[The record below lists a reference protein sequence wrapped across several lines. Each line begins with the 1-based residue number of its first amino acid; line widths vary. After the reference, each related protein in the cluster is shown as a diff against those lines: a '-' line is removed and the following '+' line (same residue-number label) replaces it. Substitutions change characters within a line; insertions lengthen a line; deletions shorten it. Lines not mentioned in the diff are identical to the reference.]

1 MDTESESQLL
11 SVLPWQYRLWQRVTG
26 QHQQQRL
33 PHALLLCGEPGL
45 GKAQFSKALGQYL
58 LCQQPQ
64 QHESLLRSC
73 GGCKSCLLNQQG
85 SHPDLVEITPEA
97 QGKPIKVDQ
106 IRELVATINLSA
118 QQGGYRIVV
127 LGPAEAMNVNAA
139 NALLKV
145 LEEPGDRT
153 LFVLYSHLPG
163 RIVAT
168 IRSRCQ
174 TLYLPPPDRDQALA
188 WLQQQPGIDAEVTEV
203 LNLAGGAPL
212 AALALAQHGSAEQR
226 KNLYQALKLV
236 VTGEG
241 SSSQAAEKL
250 AKIRL
255 LDLLDWWSAL
265 VHDLIR
271 FQATQDPAC
280 IHSLMAQKM
289 VMALSQRLLAQ
300 QMFEFAD
307 RIQQYR
313 QYLMSR
319 NNPNER
325 LLLEDLLIDWQILFQ
340 SR

>member
-1 MDTESESQLL
+1 VDTESESQLL
-11 SVLPWQYRLWQRVTG
+11 SVLPWQYTLWQRLTA

-58 LCQQPQ
+58 LCQKPRLSEQ
-64 QHESLLRSC
+64 LLLSC
-73 GGCKSCLLNQQG
+73 GCCKGCLLNDQG

-106 IRELVATINLSA
+106 IRELVSTVHLSA
-118 QQGGYRIVV
+118 QQGGYRIVI

-139 NALLKV
+139 NALLKA
-145 LEEPGDRT
+145 LEEPGERT
-153 LFVLYSHLPG
+153 LFILYSHLPG

-174 TLYLPPPDRDQALA
+174 VLHLPLPTRNQALA
-188 WLQQQPGIDAEVTEV
+188 WLDQQAETDADATEL

-212 AALALAQHGSAEQR
+212 AALALAQNGSTEQR

-236 VTGEG
+236 ISGDG
-241 SSSQAAEKL
+241 SCSQAAEKL
-250 AKIRL
+250 SKVRL
-255 LDLLDWWSAL
+255 LDLLDWWLIL
-265 VHDLIR
+265 VQDLIR
-271 FQATQDPAC
+271 FQATQNPAC
-280 IHSLMAQKM
+280 INSLTAQKM
-289 VMALSQRLLAQ
+289 IMALSQRLLAQ

-325 LLLEDLLIDWQILFQ
+325 LLLEDLLIDWQLLF
-340 SR
+340 SAR